1 MSAIF
6 STVLFPTSVGPLEVT
21 AYSFAES
28 PTIEEYVR
36 EYFEE
41 MPVLATVAWC
51 ESRYRQF
58 TPEGDIF
65 RGEINRA
72 DVGVMQI
79 NEYYHLK
86 TAKKLELNIHSL
98 EGNLAY
104 AKYLYEKQGVAPW
117 VHSKKCWSQGEHI
130 TRK

>member
-1 MSAIF
+1 MF
-6 STVLFPTSVGPLEVT
+6 STALLPASAGTVGEST
-21 AYSFAES
+21 YMFAES
-28 PTIEEYVR
+28 PTVEEYVR

-41 MPVLATVAWC
+41 IPILATVAWC

-58 TPEGDIF
+58 SPDGDIF
-65 RGEINRA
+65 RGEINPA

-79 NEYYHLK
+79 NEYYHLE
-86 TAKKLELNIHSL
+86 TAQELGLNIHSL

-104 AKYLYEKQGVAPW
+104 AKYLYEKQGVDPW